1 MVHASHARKL
11 GYISDHET
19 KVDLLRNKAIATTIL
34 DIIAGSGTKP
44 LTIGVHGYWGAGK
57 SSVLEMIA
65 EHQFPEGK
73 TLVIRF
79 NGWQFE
85 GFEDAKIALIEGV
98 VDQLMADETIYS
110 KAKEQILDVVKRID
124 WLKAAKKAGG
134 LAFMA
139 ATGLPSPDQ
148 AMDLA
153 KFAMGKITG
162 GEWATQEN
170 IEAAAEGVRGYLKDA
185 EEKPTVAKNIRE
197 FNRAFR
203 KLIEKADIERL
214 IVLVDDLDRCLP
226 ETAIETLE
234 AIRLFVMLPRTAF
247 VIGADEAM
255 IRYAVTRH
263 FPDLPAATTTQDYP
277 RAYLEKLI
285 QVPFRIP
292 SMGEAETKTYL
303 TLLAVGSLVGE
314 ESAQF
319 KALLKKA
326 EGYMSTPW
334 LQKSIGDGEVAE
346 ALGNA
351 YDSDVVG
358 AVTMVD
364 QISAVLAS
372 GTKGN
377 PRNVKR
383 FLNSLTLRLAVAKAR
398 GFENAIDS
406 QVLAKIML
414 AEQFFPDL
422 FEEIAREV
430 GTDSDGISPSLQRL
444 EQRCD
449 RKAKTAAP
457 LTTEGD
463 ASDQAEPT
471 ATVASVQAHEPRIDA
486 WMTQPNVIPWAGQEP
501 KIGAEDLRPYL
512 FVVNDVKNFAML
524 AAALDPRLLALI
536 DKLTKDEITA
546 ASALVAVAAL
556 APEDQMLVFEELR
569 AKVLRTTDWERKPQA
584 ITGMIQLLTK
594 VPEFEYRYL
603 ELLAQLPARK
613 LGAWAASGHNR
624 AVKTPSGQARLKQ
637 IIEGWKTTGS
647 ESLRSMIQVDG
658 KV

>member
-1 MVHASHARKL
+1 MPVASHARKL

-65 EHQFPEGK
+65 EHEFPDEK

-98 VDQLMADETIYS
+98 VDQLMANETIYS
-110 KAKEQILDVVKRID
+110 KAKDQILDVVKRID

-148 AMDLA
+148 AFNLA
-153 KFAMGKITG
+153 KFAIGKITG
-162 GEWATQEN
+162 GEWATEEN
-170 IEAAAEGVRGYLKDA
+170 IEAAAEGVKGYLKDA
-185 EEKPTVAKNIRE
+185 EDKPTVAKNIRE
-197 FNRAFR
+197 FNSAF
-203 KLIEKADIERL
+203 KELIKKADIERL

-234 AIRLFVMLPRTAF
+234 AIRLFVLLPRTAF

-263 FPDLPAATTTQDYP
+263 FPDLPAGTTTQDYP

-314 ESAQF
+314 DSARF
-319 KALLKKA
+319 KTLLKKA

-334 LQKSIGDGEVAE
+334 LQRSIGDSEVAD

-351 YDSDVVG
+351 YDSDVVA
-358 AVTMVD
+358 AVAMVD

-414 AEQFFPDL
+414 AEQFFPDV

-430 GTDSDGISPSLQRL
+430 GTNSDGFSPSLQRL

-449 RKAKTAAP
+449 RTAKSAEATTA
-457 LTTEGD
+457 EG
-463 ASDQAEPT
+463 ATSEQAEPI
-471 ATVASVQAHEPRIDA
+471 AAVASVQAHEPRIDA
-486 WMTQPNVIPWAGQEP
+486 WMTQPNIIPWAGQEP
-501 KIGAEDLRPYL
+501 KIGDKDLRPYL
-512 FVVNDVKNFAML
+512 FVVNDVKNFALL
-524 AAALDPRLLALI
+524 AAALDPRLLVLI
-536 DKLTKDEITA
+536 DKLTKDEMSA
-546 ASALVAVAAL
+546 ATVLVAVAAL
-556 APEDQMLVFEELR
+556 APEDQMLVFDELR

-584 ITGMIQLLTK
+584 LTGMIQFLTK
-594 VPEFEYRYL
+594 VPEFEHRYL
-603 ELLAQLPARK
+603 ELLAQLPAEK
-613 LGAWAASGHNR
+613 LGAWAASGHSR
-624 AVKTPSGQARLKQ
+624 AVKTPSGEARLKQ
-637 IIEGWKTTGS
+637 ITEGWKTTGS
-647 ESLRSMIQVDG
+647 ESLKSMIKVDG
-658 KV
+658 KG

>member
-1 MVHASHARKL
+1 MAHASHARKL

-98 VDQLMADETIYS
+98 VDQLMANKTIYA

-170 IEAAAEGVRGYLKDA
+170 IEAAAEGVKGYLKDA
-185 EEKPTVAKNIRE
+185 EDKPTVAKNIRE
-197 FNRAFR
+197 FNTAF
-203 KLIEKADIERL
+203 KTLIEKAEIERL

-263 FPDLPAATTTQDYP
+263 FPDLPAGTATQDYP

-292 SMGEAETKTYL
+292 AMGEAETKTYL

-314 ESAQF
+314 ESDEF
-319 KALLKKA
+319 KVLLEKA
-326 EGYMSTPW
+326 ERYMSKPW
-334 LQKSIGDGEVAE
+334 LQKSIGDSEVSE
-346 ALGNA
+346 ALANA
-351 YDSDVVG
+351 YDSDVVA
-358 AVTMVD
+358 AVSMVD

-414 AEQFFPDL
+414 AEQFFPDV

-430 GTDSDGISPSLQRL
+430 GTNTEGRSPSLQRL

-449 RKAKTAAP
+449 KKAKPAENA
-457 LTTEGD
+457 TTEGE
-463 ASDQAEPT
+463 ACEQAEPI
-471 ATVASVQAHEPRIDA
+471 ATVTSVQAHEPRIDA
-486 WMTQPNVIPWAGQEP
+486 WMTQPNIIPWAGQDP
-501 KIGAEDLRPYL
+501 KIGTEDLRPYL

-524 AAALDPRLLALI
+524 AAALDPRLLAI
-536 DKLTKDEITA
+536 VDKLTKDDMSA
-546 ASALVAVAAL
+546 ASVLVAVTAL
-556 APEDQMLVFEELR
+556 APEEQMLVFEELR
-569 AKVLRTTDWERKPQA
+569 AKVLRTADWERKPQA
-584 ITGMIQLLTK
+584 LAGMIQFLTK
-594 VPEFEYRYL
+594 VPEFENRYL
-603 ELLAQLPARK
+603 ELLAQLPADK
-613 LGAWAASGHNR
+613 LGAWAASGHSR

-637 IIEGWKTTGS
+637 ITEGWKTTGS
-647 ESLRSMIQVDG
+647 ESLKSMIQVDG
-658 KV
+658 KG

>member
-1 MVHASHARKL
+1 MADASHARKL

-19 KVDLLRNKAIATTIL
+19 KIDLLRNKAIATTIL
-34 DIIAGSGTKP
+34 GIIAGSGTKP

-65 EHQFPEGK
+65 EHQFPGGK

-98 VDQLMADETIYS
+98 VDQLIANKTIYA

-134 LAFMA
+134 LAFTA

-148 AMDLA
+148 AIDLA

-170 IEAAAEGVRGYLKDA
+170 VEAAAEGVKGYLKDA
-185 EEKPTVAKNIRE
+185 EDKPTVAKNIRE
-197 FNRAFR
+197 FNSAFQ

-263 FPDLPAATTTQDYP
+263 FPELPAGNATQDYP

-292 SMGEAETKTYL
+292 AMGEAETKTYL

-314 ESAQF
+314 ESDQF
-319 KALLKKA
+319 KALLRKA
-326 EGYMSTPW
+326 ESYMSTPW
-334 LQKSIGDGEVAE
+334 LQKSIGDSEVAE

-351 YDSDVVG
+351 YDSDVVA

-383 FLNSLTLRLAVAKAR
+383 FLNSLTLRIAVAKER
-398 GFENAIDS
+398 GFESAIDS

-414 AEQFFPDL
+414 AEQFFPDV

-430 GTDSDGISPSLQRL
+430 GTNPDGMSPSLQRL

-449 RKAKTAAP
+449 KTGKPAESA
-457 LTTEGD
+457 TTENA
-463 ASDQAEPT
+463 ASDQVEPI
-471 ATVASVQAHEPRIDA
+471 APMASAQAHEPRIDA
-486 WMTQPNVIPWAGQEP
+486 WMIQPNIIPWAGQEL
-501 KIGAEDLRPYL
+501 KIGTLDLRPYL

-524 AAALDPRLLALI
+524 AAALDPRLLVII
-536 DKLTKDEITA
+536 DKLTKDDISA
-546 ASALVAVAAL
+546 ATALVSVAAL
-556 APEDQMLVFEELR
+556 VPEDRMLVFEELR

-584 ITGMIQLLTK
+584 VTGMIQFLTK
-594 VPEFEYRYL
+594 VPEFESRYL
-603 ELLAQLPARK
+603 ELLAQLPADK

-624 AVKTPSGQARLKQ
+624 AVKTPAGKARLKQ

-647 ESLRSMIQVDG
+647 ESLKSMIQVDG
-658 KV
+658 EG

>member
-34 DIIAGSGTKP
+34 DIIAGSGIKP

-98 VDQLMADETIYS
+98 VDQLMANETIYS

-197 FNRAFR
+197 FNSAFR

-463 ASDQAEPT
+463 ASDQAEPI

-647 ESLRSMIQVDG
+647 ESLKSMIQVDG
-658 KV
+658 KG

>member
-1 MVHASHARKL
+1 LADASHTRKL

-34 DIIAGSGTKP
+34 EIIAGSGTKP

-65 EHQFPEGK
+65 GHEFTGGE

-98 VDQLMADETIYS
+98 VDQLLANKTIYAR
-110 KAKEQILDVVKRID
+110 AKEQILDVVKRID

-134 LAFMA
+134 LAFTA

-148 AMDLA
+148 AIDLA
-153 KFAMGKITG
+153 KFAMAKITD

-170 IEAAAEGVRGYLKDA
+170 IEAAAEGVKGYLKDA
-185 EEKPTVAKNIRE
+185 EDKPTVAKNIRE
-197 FNRAFR
+197 FNTAF
-203 KLIEKADIERL
+203 KTLIEKAEIERL

-234 AIRLFVMLPRTAF
+234 AIRLFVLLPRTAF

-263 FPDLPAATTTQDYP
+263 FPDLPAGTAIQDYP

-292 SMGEAETKTYL
+292 AMGEAETKTYL

-314 ESAQF
+314 ESDEF
-319 KALLKKA
+319 RVLLEKA
-326 EGYMSTPW
+326 EKYMSEPW
-334 LQKSIGDGEVAE
+334 LQKSIGDSEVSE
-346 ALGNA
+346 ALQNA
-351 YDSDVVG
+351 YGSDVVA
-358 AVTMVD
+358 AVSMVD

-398 GFENAIDS
+398 GFESAIDS

-414 AEQFFPDL
+414 AEQFFPDV

-430 GTDSDGISPSLQRL
+430 GTNTEGSSPSLHRL
-444 EQRCD
+444 EQLCY
-449 RKAKTAAP
+449 KAKPMENA
-457 LTTEGD
+457 TTERD
-463 ASDQAEPT
+463 ANKQTEPI
-471 ATVASVQAHEPRIDA
+471 ATVISVEAHEPRIDA
-486 WMTQPNVIPWAGQEP
+486 WMTQPNIIPWAGQDP
-501 KIGAEDLRPYL
+501 KIGTEDLRPYL
-512 FVVNDVKNFAML
+512 FVVNDVKNFSVL
-524 AAALDPRLLALI
+524 AAALDPRLLAI
-536 DKLTKDEITA
+536 VDKLTKDEMSA
-546 ASALVAVAAL
+546 ASVLVAVAAL
-556 APEDQMLVFEELR
+556 PPDEKMLVFEELR

-584 ITGMIQLLTK
+584 LAGMIQFLTK
-594 VPEFEYRYL
+594 VPEFENRYL
-603 ELLAQLPARK
+603 ELLTQLPAGK
-613 LGAWAASGHNR
+613 LGGWAASGHGR
-624 AVKTPSGQARLKQ
+624 AVKTPSGQAHLKQ
-637 IIEGWKTTGS
+637 IIQGWKTTGG
-647 ESLRSMIQVDG
+647 ESLKSMIQVDG
-658 KV
+658 EV